1 MANSNPDT
9 DIQFQSRTESSPL
22 PPISSWEEAQDFLKK
37 KLIREDD
44 LGSVVEELKYVGGVD
59 ISFSK
64 EDPSLACGT
73 LVVLELHG
81 LRVVYEDFSVVTLH
95 VPYVPGFL
103 AFRETP
109 VLLGLLEKMKKTAN
123 PFYPQLHHVD
133 GLTLSG
139 VKELLKARE
148 HHAEDFIT
156 LTGDSGHVWGAAM
169 RSTGGSLK
177 PIFISI
183 GHRISLDTAIT
194 IVKMSCKYRVPEPIR
209 QADIRSRE
217 YLRKH
222 RL

>member
-1 MANSNPDT
+1 M
-9 DIQFQSRTESSPL
+9 
-22 PPISSWEEAQDFLKK
+22 
-37 KLIREDD
+37 
-44 LGSVVEELKYVGGVD
+44 
-59 ISFSK
+59 
-64 EDPSLACGT
+64 
-73 LVVLELHG
+73 
-81 LRVVYEDFSVVTLH
+81 
-95 VPYVPGFL
+95 
-103 AFRETP
+103 
-109 VLLGLLEKMKKTAN
+109 
-123 PFYPQLHHVD
+123 D